1 MANPVLVEV
10 IRGPLVESRHRGAV
24 AVSDAEGNTAFDDM
38 LLPGHPLHMFAKAT
52 APLVEGWY
60 RLRDVGNF

>member
-1 MANPVLVEV
+1 MRSAIAEPGFRVPP
-10 IRGPLVESRHRGAV
+10 ISARRSRSKILG
-24 AVSDAEGNTAFDDM
+24 DAEGNTAFDDM
-38 LLPGHPLHMFAKAT
+38 LLPGHPLHMFAKAA